1 MFKYK
6 LEPILNLKEKMED
19 NKKRELGLANQLY
32 ERAKTE
38 KAKLVEARNKAYEE
52 AKMQNSNR
60 VNIEHLKQL
69 NQYLNY
75 MKQEI
80 HHKEQEVIKASIKV
94 DEKRNELIE
103 AVKERKILE
112 NLKEIKLEE
121 YKEEETKKENNI
133 IDEIVTYKYGLSKK
147 E

>member
-32 ERAKTE
+32 ESAKTE

-52 AKMQNSNR
+52 AKIQNSNR

-80 HHKEQEVIKASIKV
+80 HHKEQEIIKSAIKV
-94 DEKRNELIE
+94 DEKRSELIE

-121 YKEEETKKENNI
+121 YKEEETRKENNI

>member
-6 LEPILNLKEKMED
+6 LEPILSLKEKMED
-19 NKKRELGLANQLY
+19 NKKRELGLANQSY
-32 ERAKTE
+32 EKAKAE
-38 KAKLVEARNKAYEE
+38 KAKLVETRNKAYEE
-52 AKMQNSNR
+52 AKIQNNNK

-75 MKQEI
+75 MKREI
-80 HHKEQEVIKASIKV
+80 HLKEQEVIKAAIKV
-94 DEKRNELIE
+94 DEKRSELIE

-112 NLKEIKLEE
+112 NLKELKLEE
-121 YKEEETKKENNI
+121 YKEEESKKENNI
-133 IDEIVTYKYGLSKK
+133 IDEIVTYKFGSSKK